1 MAYVVCFVTAGSRE
15 EARRIGDAVVGER
28 LAACAN
34 VLGPVASTYW
44 WKGKVARDL
53 EVLLI
58 LKTRR
63 ALLAKLTSRVRALH
77 SYDVP
82 EVIAF
87 PIVGGNSA
95 YFKWIEESVRPRGT
109 RNRGRALSRRQ

>member
-1 MAYVVCFVTAGSRE
+1 MAHVVCFVTASSRD
-15 EARRIGDAVVGER
+15 EARRIGDAVVEER

-34 VLGPVASTYW
+34 ILGPIASTYW

-63 ALLAKLTSRVRALH
+63 DLVAKLTSRVRALH
-77 SYDVP
+77 SYEVP
-82 EVIAF
+82 EVIALAV
-87 PIVGGNSA
+87 IGGNPA
-95 YFKWIEESVRPRGT
+95 YLAWIDESVRPHRT
-109 RNRGRALSRRQ
+109 RKRGRAEGRRR

>member
-1 MAYVVCFVTAGSRE
+1 MAHVVCFVTASSRG
-15 EARRIGDAVVGER
+15 EARRIGDAVVEER

-34 VLGPVASTYW
+34 ILGPVASTYW

-63 ALLAKLTSRVRALH
+63 VLLASLTSRVRALH
-77 SYDVP
+77 SYEVP

-95 YFKWIEESVRPRGT
+95 YLKWIDESVRPRT
-109 RNRGRALSRRQ
+109 RKRSRAEGRRR

>member
-1 MAYVVCFVTAGSRE
+1 MAHVVCFVTAASRE
-15 EARRIGDAVVGER
+15 EARRIGDAVVEER

-34 VLGPVASTYW
+34 IIGPVASTYW

-63 ALLAKLTSRVRALH
+63 DLVAKLASRVRALH
-77 SYDVP
+77 SYEVP
-82 EVIAF
+82 EVIAL
-87 PIVGGNSA
+87 PILGGNSA
-95 YFKWIEESVRPRGT
+95 YLEWIDESVRPHRT
-109 RNRGRALSRRQ
+109 RKRARAEGRRR